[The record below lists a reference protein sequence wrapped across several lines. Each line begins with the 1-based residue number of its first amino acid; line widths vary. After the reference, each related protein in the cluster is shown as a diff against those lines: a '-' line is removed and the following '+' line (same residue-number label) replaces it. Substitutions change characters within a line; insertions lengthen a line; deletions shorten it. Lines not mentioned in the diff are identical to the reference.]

1 MINYFLN
8 EKIINISF
16 IYLFSFFLWMW
27 DDKKKSDEVV
37 KKENEELSKYIGK
50 SYEELKITLGNPDE
64 DLYSE
69 DGYRLIFYKK
79 KKYGI
84 TCERRFEFDESD
96 KVIGFV
102 SKGCF

>member
-1 MINYFLN
+1 MIKYFN

-16 IYLFSFFLWMW
+16 IYFFLLFSGCETI
-27 DDKKKSDEVV
+27 KKKSDEVV

>member
-1 MINYFLN
+1 MKILYTFFL
-8 EKIINISF
+8 IV
-16 IYLFSFFLWMW
+16 SFFLISGCQTIE
-27 DDKKKSDEVV
+27 KKSQATI
-37 KKENEELSKYIGK
+37 KKENEQLSKYIGK
-50 SYEELKITLGNPDE
+50 SYEELKIIMGNPAE
-64 DLYSE
+64 DLYSD
-69 DGYRLIFYKK
+69 DGYRLIFYKT

>member
-1 MINYFLN
+1 MVID
-8 EKIINISF
+8 
-16 IYLFSFFLWMW
+16 LFS
-27 DDKKKSDEVV
+27 
-37 KKENEELSKYIGK
+37 I
-50 SYEELKITLGNPDE
+50 
-64 DLYSE
+64 
-69 DGYRLIFYKK
+69 K

>member
-1 MINYFLN
+1 M
-8 EKIINISF
+8 
-16 IYLFSFFLWMW
+16 
-27 DDKKKSDEVV
+27 
-37 KKENEELSKYIGK
+37 
-50 SYEELKITLGNPDE
+50 GNPAE
-64 DLYSE
+64 DLYSD
-69 DGYRLIFYKK
+69 DGYRLIFYKT

>member
-1 MINYFLN
+1 M
-8 EKIINISF
+8 KIYTQTMVI
-16 IYLFSFFLWMW
+16 
-27 DDKKKSDEVV
+27 D
-37 KKENEELSKYIGK
+37 LSSI
-50 SYEELKITLGNPDE
+50 
-64 DLYSE
+64 
-69 DGYRLIFYKK
+69 KK